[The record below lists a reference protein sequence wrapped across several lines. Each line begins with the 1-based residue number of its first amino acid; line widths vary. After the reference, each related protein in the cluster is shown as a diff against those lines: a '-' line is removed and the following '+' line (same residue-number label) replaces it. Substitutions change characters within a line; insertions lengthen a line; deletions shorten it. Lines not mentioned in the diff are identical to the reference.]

1 MDLSRIADFFRHL
14 RTDEVVRTLQEA
26 NLGEL
31 ITNPWFLAVCGV
43 LALVALVMKWR
54 TLLATLVGCVGF
66 AWLLSYTMGRGTS
79 LEEGTNDALLVFIG
93 GGVLLVGIVIYLVF
107 IRTD

>member
-1 MDLSRIADFFRHL
+1 MDGSRISDFFRHF

-31 ITNPWFLAVCGV
+31 IYNPWFLGACAA
-43 LALVALVMKWR
+43 LALIALFMRWR
-54 TLLATLVGCVGF
+54 TLLATLVGCLGF
-66 AWLLSYTMGRGTS
+66 AWLLSYTLGRGTS

-93 GGVLLVGIVIYLVF
+93 GGVVLVGIIIYLIF

>member
-1 MDLSRIADFFRHL
+1 
-14 RTDEVVRTLQEA
+14 
-26 NLGEL
+26 
-31 ITNPWFLAVCGV
+31 
-43 LALVALVMKWR
+43 
-54 TLLATLVGCVGF
+54 
-66 AWLLSYTMGRGTS
+66 MGRGTS